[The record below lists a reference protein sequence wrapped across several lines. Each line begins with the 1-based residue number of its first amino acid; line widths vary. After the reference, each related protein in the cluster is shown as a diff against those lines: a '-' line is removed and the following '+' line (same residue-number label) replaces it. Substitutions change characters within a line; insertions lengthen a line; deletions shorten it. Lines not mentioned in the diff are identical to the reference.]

1 MTTNIEITAT
11 AAKKDFASS
20 DVIAVSTAHGLH
32 DTYQAFLPSF
42 IPIFIENLALSKTQ
56 AGLLSAFSQL
66 PSLTQPFIGLLADRK
81 GLRWMV
87 ILAPAVTAV
96 TSSLLGVMPNYLL
109 IAFLLVI
116 TGFSSAG
123 MHSVGPVIAGRL
135 SGSQLGKGM
144 SYWMVAGELG
154 RALGPLA
161 VVTAIQFAGLNSTP
175 WLMVAGLTVSVLL
188 YIRLRRLPSASH
200 APTSTFDWKPALRQ
214 MAFFMLGL
222 GLISSTGFFVAGA
235 ISTFLPTYLT
245 EKGVSLW
252 FAGAALTIYELAG
265 VIGAMVVGPI
275 SDRFGRKPVLLAG
288 FILTPVFMLLFTL
301 SNSWLK
307 VPGLLMLGFS
317 MLSINPVLMAWVQE
331 RFPNYRAFANGIFMS
346 MNFVFRSGIVI
357 VIGWIA
363 DRHGLQVSYLV
374 SAAAML
380 LAVPVIWFMPET
392 REPSKIIKSSS

>member
-1 MTTNIEITAT
+1 MENATTVAR
-11 AAKKDFASS
+11 KDFASG

-42 IPIFIENLALSKTQ
+42 IPVFIENLALSKTQ

-66 PSLTQPFIGLLADRK
+66 PSLSQPFLGLLADRK
-81 GLRWMV
+81 GLRWMI

-109 IAFLLVI
+109 IVFLLVI
-116 TGFSSAG
+116 TGFSSAA
-123 MHSVGPVIAGRL
+123 MHSVGPAIAGRL
-135 SGSQLGKGM
+135 SGSRLGKGM

-161 VVTAIQFAGLNSTP
+161 VVTAIQIAGLNSTP
-175 WLMVAGLTVSVLL
+175 WLMVAGLAVSILL
-188 YIRLRRLPSASH
+188 FIRLKRLPAASH
-200 APTSTFDWKPALRQ
+200 APALPFDWKPALRQ
-214 MAFFMLGL
+214 MALFMLGL
-222 GLISSTGFFVAGA
+222 GLISSTGFFVASA

-245 EKGVSLW
+245 ERGVTLW

-265 VIGAMVVGPI
+265 VMGAMVVGPI
-275 SDRFGRKPVLLAG
+275 SDRFGRKPVLMTA
-288 FILTPVFMLLFTL
+288 FVLTPIFMLLFTL
-301 SNSWLK
+301 STSWLK
-307 VPGLLMLGFS
+307 VPGLILLGFS

-346 MNFVFRSGIVI
+346 MNFVFRSGVVI
-357 VIGWIA
+357 VIGWLA

-374 SAAAML
+374 SAAVML
-380 LAVPVIWFMPET
+380 LAVPVILFMPET
-392 REPSKIIKSSS
+392 VEPSRTIRPAP